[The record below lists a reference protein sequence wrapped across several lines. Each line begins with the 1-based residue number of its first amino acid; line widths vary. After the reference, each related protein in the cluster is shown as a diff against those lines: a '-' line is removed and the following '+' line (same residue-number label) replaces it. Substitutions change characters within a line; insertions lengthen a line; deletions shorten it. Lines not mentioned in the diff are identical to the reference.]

1 MKQAAFRT
9 NPVSL
14 EELLRHCASGKIQ
27 LPDFQRSWV
36 WDEERIKGLVA
47 SISQAFPVGALMTLE
62 MKSGTA
68 ETFARRPVQGA
79 LPSATDQVPDQLLL
93 DGQQRMTSLYQTCM
107 RREVVQTVTP
117 RLKLVDRWF
126 YIDIRAALNGDTDRQ
141 DAIISIPK
149 DRKVKSAFGKEVD
162 LDLSSVELEYQNL
175 MFPLNQVFDWDEWQ
189 DGFNEHWNT
198 KEHRDLFRT
207 FKNEILQN
215 FKGYQVPVIALSPD
229 TSHEAVCLVF
239 EKVNTGG
246 KPLDAFE
253 LVTAM
258 YAAKGHR
265 LRDDW
270 LGADGQPGLQHRLQ
284 VYGRAAEQKFGPI
297 DVLVNNAGWDVF
309 RPFTKTEPV
318 QWDKLIAINLTG
330 ALHMHHAVLPGMVAR
345 RSGRIVNIAS
355 DAARVGSSG
364 EAVYAACKGGL
375 VAFSKT
381 IAREH
386 ARHGITVNVV
396 CPGPTDTALFADYKE
411 GAGNPEKLEEAFKRS
426 IPLGR
431 IGQPDD
437 LPGAILFFAS
447 ADAAYVTGQVLSVS
461 GGLTMNG

>member
-1 MKQAAFRT
+1 M
-9 NPVSL
+9 
-14 EELLRHCASGKIQ
+14 
-27 LPDFQRSWV
+27 QRFENKTV
-36 WDEERIKGLVA
+36 IVTGGGGGIGGATCRRFGGEGARVA
-47 SISQAFPVGALMTLE
+47 
-62 MKSGTA
+62 
-68 ETFARRPVQGA
+68 
-79 LPSATDQVPDQLLL
+79 
-93 DGQQRMTSLYQTCM
+93 
-107 RREVVQTVTP
+107 
-117 RLKLVDRWF
+117 
-126 YIDIRAALNGDTDRQ
+126 
-141 DAIISIPK
+141 
-149 DRKVKSAFGKEVD
+149 
-162 LDLSSVELEYQNL
+162 
-175 MFPLNQVFDWDEWQ
+175 VFDVNLEAAR
-189 DGFNEHWNT
+189 
-198 KEHRDLFRT
+198 K
-207 FKNEILQN
+207 
-215 FKGYQVPVIALSPD
+215 IA
-229 TSHEAVCLVF
+229 TGIQQAGGHAEAFQCDITLRPSV
-239 EKVNTGG
+239 
-246 KPLDAFE
+246 DAA
-253 LVTAM
+253 VA
-258 YAAKGHR
+258 
-265 LRDDW
+265 
-270 LGADGQPGLQHRLQ
+270 
-284 VYGRAAEQKFGPI
+284 AAEQKFGPI